1 MLLFMGKIACAT
13 GHRPDKFDFGY
24 NETDIRCINLK
35 KCLKRELIKLIEHDY
50 THFISGMALGFDMW
64 FAEEVLELKKTY
76 PNIIL
81 EAAIPCLNQEIGRA
95 HV

>member
-35 KCLKRELIKLIEHDY
+35 KCLK
-50 THFISGMALGFDMW
+50 
-64 FAEEVLELKKTY
+64 LKKK
-76 PNIIL
+76 NG
-81 EAAIPCLNQEIGRA
+81 ENHGEKARKQ
-95 HV
+95 HSSMV